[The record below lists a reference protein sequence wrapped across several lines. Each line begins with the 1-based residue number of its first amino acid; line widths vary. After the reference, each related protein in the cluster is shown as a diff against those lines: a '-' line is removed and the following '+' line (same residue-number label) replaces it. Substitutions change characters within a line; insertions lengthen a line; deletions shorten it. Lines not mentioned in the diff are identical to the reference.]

1 MLGDRIMDPE
11 GVESS
16 QAEVAGLGLLP
27 VPTVFGGTK
36 ATQQVEGT
44 VNANLNAPGGLL
56 AYCARVRIKGYE
68 IHMGATDGGGLFNL
82 DKRSGAAVDELDG
95 AMDAEGLTLG
105 TYMHGLF
112 HNREFRRGVL
122 GQLAAW
128 KGVTLPPGAEVDLDA
143 EYDKLAELVRANVDM
158 EMLYRVTGLVR

>member
-1 MLGDRIMDPE
+1 MLGERLLEPE

-16 QAEVAGLGLLP
+16 QAEMAGLGLLP
-27 VPTVFGGTK
+27 VTTVFGGTK

-44 VNANLNAPGGLL
+44 VNAVSGLL
-56 AYCARVRIKGYE
+56 EDCAGVRVKGYE
-68 IHMGATDGGGLFNL
+68 IHMGTTNGGGLFSL

-95 AMDAEGLTLG
+95 ATDAEGLTLG

-112 HNREFRRGVL
+112 HNRELRRGVL
-122 GQLAAW
+122 SRLAVW
-128 KGVTLPPGAEVDLDA
+128 KGVTLPPGVEVDLDA

-158 EMLYRVTGLVR
+158 DALYRVTGLAG